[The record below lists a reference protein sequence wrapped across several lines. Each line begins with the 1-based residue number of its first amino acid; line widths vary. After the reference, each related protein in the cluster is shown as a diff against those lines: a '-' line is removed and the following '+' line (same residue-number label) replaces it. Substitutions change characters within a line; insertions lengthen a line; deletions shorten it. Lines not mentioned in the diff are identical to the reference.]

1 MFSNRFKPTRRG
13 VLGGGLVLSLQ
24 GLLAAC
30 GVRPALPPAAPAAVA
45 TEAATAA
52 ATAVATNAA
61 TEAVVTAAA
70 TEAVAAA
77 PVAVATP
84 ACVVRPAM
92 TDGPYFLDDMLNR
105 VDVRGEPSDGS
116 VRPGAELAL
125 AFRVAQVLPDRCAAL
140 PSAIVDIWHC
150 DAAGVYSGF
159 VDRGGLFDTT
169 GQTFLRGQQVT
180 DENGVARFV
189 TIYPGWYP
197 GRALH
202 IHYKIRTD
210 PATTGAYEFTSQ
222 FFFDESLT
230 DQVFQLPPYNE
241 HTGERLRNER
251 DGIFNGGGA
260 GNVLL
265 VEAAGN
271 GYTATFDIG
280 LEIG

>member
-1 MFSNRFKPTRRG
+1 MFSNRFKPSRRG
-13 VLGGGLVLSLQ
+13 VLGGGLLLSLQ
-24 GLLAAC
+24 GVLAAC
-30 GVRPALPPAAPAAVA
+30 GVRPATPPAAAGAAATAVATEAA

-52 ATAVATNAA
+52 AAGD
-61 TEAVVTAAA
+61 
-70 TEAVAAA
+70 AVAAA
-77 PVAVATP
+77 PAPVATP

-92 TDGPYFLDDMLNR
+92 TEGPYFLDDMLNR
-105 VDVRGEPSDGS
+105 VDVRPEPSDGS
-116 VRPGAELAL
+116 VRAGAELAL
-125 AFRVAQVLPDRCAAL
+125 AFRVAQVRPDSCAAL
-140 PSAIVDIWHC
+140 PNAIVDIWHC

-159 VDRGGLFDTT
+159 ADRGGLFDTT

-197 GRALH
+197 GRAVH

-210 PATTGAYEFTSQ
+210 PATTGAYDFTSQ

-230 DQVFQLPPYNE
+230 DQVYQSPPYNE
-241 HTGERLRNER
+241 HTGERRRNEQ
-251 DGIFNGGGA
+251 DGIFSNGGT
-260 GNVLL
+260 GNLLL
-265 VEAAGN
+265 VETAGT

>member
-1 MFSNRFKPTRRG
+1 
-13 VLGGGLVLSLQ
+13 
-24 GLLAAC
+24 
-30 GVRPALPPAAPAAVA
+30 VA
-45 TEAATAA
+45 TEAAAKAATAA
-52 ATAVATNAA
+52 ATEVATTAVAT
-61 TEAVVTAAA
+61 EAL
-70 TEAVAAA
+70 VAAPA
-77 PVAVATP
+77 SVATP

-92 TDGPYFLDDMLNR
+92 TEGPYFLDDMLNR

-125 AFRVAQVLPDRCAAL
+125 TFRVAQVHPDRCAAL
-140 PSAIVDIWHC
+140 PNAIVDIWHC

-180 DENGVARFV
+180 DENGAARFV
-189 TIYPGWYP
+189 TVYPGWYP
-197 GRALH
+197 GRAVH

-230 DQVFQLPPYNE
+230 DQVYQAPPYSE

-260 GNVLL
+260 GNLL
-265 VEAAGN
+265 RIEAAGA
-271 GYTATFDIG
+271 GYTAAFDIG